1 MCPILCKI
9 HLNYLYLK
17 VFLDMLFNTV
27 GRMVDVFVQSF
38 LLIFFKV
45 MDKLWSHNFKLYK
58 NKQKL

>member
-1 MCPILCKI
+1 
-9 HLNYLYLK
+9 
-17 VFLDMLFNTV
+17 MLFNTV